1 MLPAQLSP
9 FLGDLSMGKINWEQP
24 HVPGVCVTPGR
35 CTWLC
40 GGFSLL
46 PPFLLSFLLLFSS
59 PQSKQASPCPIW
71 LMNPEISPAL
81 VITRDR
87 WPGEIP
93 GGCSPARGSHR
104 ELQLTDFAPGHPKG
118 WQQLFPTFQAV
129 GCGGI
134 HGGIHGG
141 ITPWWSPRGLYSQC
155 GTCSIP
161 PSFSLLPLSSAVCLA
176 GNKKK
181 KKKSS
186 FPSFFPL
193 SVLRWVQ
200 HRSSGWHKGTHLSGG
215 ALSTP
220 EQGFSRACGVPAPR
234 FLGGWRP
241 WGTGGSRAGSG
252 STIFVPLSGT
262 VFSLSAPACFL
273 CWGLIHTR

>member
-1 MLPAQLSP
+1 
-9 FLGDLSMGKINWEQP
+9 MGKISWEQP
-24 HVPGVCVTPGR
+24 RVPGVCVTPGR

-118 WQQLFPTFQAV
+118 WQQLFPTLQAV
-129 GCGGI
+129 GCGGKS
-134 HGGIHGG
+134 HGGI
-141 ITPWWSPRGLYSQC
+141 SPCSLVVPTWALFPTWNMQHPPIIFPVPSQQRC
-155 GTCSIP
+155 VFSWKQKKKII
-161 PSFSLLPLSSAVCLA
+161 FSLLFSPLCVTVGAAQELWLA
-176 GNKKK
+176 QGH
-181 KKKSS
+181 
-186 FPSFFPL
+186 L
-193 SVLRWVQ
+193 SLW
-200 HRSSGWHKGTHLSGG
+200 RSSQH
-215 ALSTP
+215 P
-220 EQGFSRACGVPAPR
+220 
-234 FLGGWRP
+234 
-241 WGTGGSRAGSG
+241 
-252 STIFVPLSGT
+252 
-262 VFSLSAPACFL
+262 
-273 CWGLIHTR
+273 

>member
-1 MLPAQLSP
+1 
-9 FLGDLSMGKINWEQP
+9 MGKINWEQP

-161 PSFSLLPLSSAVCLA
+161 PSFSLFPLSSAVCLA

-181 KKKSS
+181 KKNHLFPPF
-186 FPSFFPL
+186 FPSL
-193 SVLRWVQ
+193 CYGGCS
-200 HRSSGWHKGTHLSGG
+200 TG
-215 ALSTP
+215 AL
-220 EQGFSRACGVPAPR
+220 V
-234 FLGGWRP
+234 
-241 WGTGGSRAGSG
+241 GTR
-252 STIFVPLSGT
+252 TFIPLEE
-262 VFSLSAPACFL
+262 LSAPLSRGSAGLVGFQHPVFWAGGGLGALAGAGPARAALFL
-273 CWGLIHTR
+273 SPCLERFSLYQRLRVFSAGD